1 MSDFYVCSIEA
12 SELGDFYPRIERDF
26 ATGEYPPMD
35 VLYDHMLQG
44 RQEGYALWEDGNR
57 YLAYSFWA
65 ANPGRDHVL
74 ITLFAVLSEYRGQG
88 IGTIFLNKLH
98 TMINESII
106 ILEVE
111 KPEEAKTD
119 EKRDKRLRRIAFYEK
134 EGYVLI
140 HGIDYIIW
148 DIPMHLMVRSP
159 KINERLSNQ
168 EIIQII
174 KQIYFGLLGK
184 RFINKLHIKET
195 NGENNES
202 T

>member
-1 MSDFYVCSIEA
+1 MNDLYIRAIDA
-12 SELGDFYPRIERDF
+12 SELKDIYPRIERDF

-44 RQEGYALWEDGNR
+44 RQEGYALWDGNR

-65 ANPGRDHVL
+65 ANPAYDHIL

-88 IGTIFLNKLH
+88 IGTIFLKKLH
-98 TMINESII
+98 KMINESITI
-106 ILEVE
+106 VEVE

-119 EKRDKRLRRIAFYEK
+119 EERDKRLRRIAFYEK
-134 EGYVLI
+134 EGYILI
-140 HGIDYIIW
+140 NEIDYIIW

-159 KINERLSNQ
+159 KINEPLNNQ
-168 EIIQII
+168 EVIQIM
-174 KQIYFGLLGK
+174 KQIYFRLLGK
-184 RFINKLHIKET
+184 RFINKLQIKET